1 MTLASTRIGVGRPD
15 DPGGAYDVVI
25 GHGVLDALPGLL
37 GDDVRRVLV
46 VHPRALRS
54 VAGSVRR
61 DLTAAGV
68 RPYLAEVPDAED
80 AKTVEVLASC
90 WSVLGQ
96 AGFTRTDAVVGLGG
110 GATTDLA
117 GFVAASWL
125 RGVPVVQVPTTL
137 LGMVDAAVGGKTG
150 INTPEGKNL
159 VGAFHPPR
167 GVICDLTALRTLAHA
182 DLVAGLA
189 EVVKCGFIAD
199 PVILDRIEADG
210 RAAADWE
217 SETLRDLVERSVA
230 VKARVVTDDL
240 RESGLREI
248 LNYGHTFGHA
258 VEQVERFRWRHG
270 EAVSVG
276 LVYAA
281 EVGRLAGRTPASLA
295 GRHRAVLGELGLP
308 LGYRGDRW
316 PALLQ
321 AMRRDKKN
329 RGDLLR
335 FVVLADLARPVRLEG
350 PDLSLLEEA
359 YREVAVQDLPG

>member
-1 MTLASTRIGVGRPD
+1 VTLASTTIPVGRPD
-15 DPGGAYDVVI
+15 DPAGGAYDVVI

-46 VHPRALRS
+46 VHPRTLRS
-54 VAGSVRR
+54 TAENVRADLAGG
-61 DLTAAGV
+61 GV
-68 RPYLAEVPDAED
+68 RPYLCEVPDAED

-117 GFVAASWL
+117 GFCAASWL

-189 EVVKCGFIAD
+189 EVVKCGFVAD
-199 PVILDRIEADG
+199 PVILDVVEADPT
-210 RAAADWE
+210 AAVAWD
-217 SETLRDLVERSVA
+217 SGTLRDLVERSIA

-258 VEQVERFRWRHG
+258 VEQVERFRRRHG

-281 EVGRLAGRTPASLA
+281 EVGRLAGLTPAPLA
-295 GRHRAVLGELGLP
+295 GRHRSVLGEIGLP

-321 AMRRDKKN
+321 AMRRDKKT

-335 FVVLADLARPVRLEG
+335 FVVLEELARPVRLEG
-350 PDLSLLEEA
+350 PEVAMLEEA
-359 YREVAVQDLPG
+359 YRLVAAD